1 MIKKLI
7 FDLDNTLIMWRKEYN
22 IAVQKAFEMLNLKYS
37 QEMVDI
43 INNLTDSFENDFDN
57 PHRYYNKKVF
67 LEYINKKT
75 NYNLNINFLNSWL
88 KCNIIYSTPDKL
100 DKTVYDTLEYLSKKY
115 ELVVLTNWFSDAQI
129 GRMEKAGIKKYFSH
143 IYTAEKYAKP
153 KKEAFLQAVEKN
165 NLNECVMIGDN
176 LIIDILGARDTGI
189 TNLIWINNN
198 NKKDD
203 YKDILKNIKVITN
216 LNELK
221 NIF

>member
-22 IAVQKAFEMLNLKYS
+22 IAVQKAFELSNLKYN
-37 QEMVDI
+37 QEMVER

-57 PHRYYNKKVF
+57 PNRYYEKKVF
-67 LEYINKKT
+67 LEYINQKT
-75 NYNLNINFLNSWL
+75 NYNLNIDFINNWL
-88 KCNIIYSTPDKL
+88 KCNIIYSTPDEL
-100 DKTVYDTLEYLSKKY
+100 DKTVYDTLEYLSEKY

-129 GRMEKAGIKKYFSH
+129 GRMEKVGIKKYFSH

-153 KKEAFLQAVEKN
+153 QKEAFLQAVGNN

-176 LIIDILGARDTGI
+176 LNIDILGAKDTGI
-189 TNLIWINNN
+189 NNLIWLNNN
-198 NKKDD
+198 NKKEV
-203 YKDILKNIKVITN
+203 YKDIKVITK
-216 LNELK
+216 LEELK